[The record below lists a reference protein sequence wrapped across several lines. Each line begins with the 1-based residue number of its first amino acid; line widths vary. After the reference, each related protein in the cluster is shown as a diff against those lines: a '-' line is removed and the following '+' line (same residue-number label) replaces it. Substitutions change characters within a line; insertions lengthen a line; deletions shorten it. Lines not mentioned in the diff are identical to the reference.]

1 MKNAAKP
8 TTDKRQKRKDGRR
21 IAELPGSFLQDLR
34 AFPEILRGVLQPL
47 QAAALGA
54 GLLFCLVTMFYA
66 DMTVTGPF
74 SVLLWDA
81 IFGGEPF
88 HFYGLCL
95 SSGIAPEGAVYD
107 IGLYAVFAVWNL
119 PVWVLHRLA
128 GVGLTAPCVLL
139 WYKLLPTA
147 AALAG
152 VNAVREIAGEL
163 GAGKREAMESGVFFL
178 LSSMVV
184 LPVFVTAQYDS
195 MPLYCILKGV
205 LWYLREGR
213 KETPEEEKRTAH
225 RRYLLW
231 FALSLVLKPL
241 GILILLLFIVLK
253 EKRLPYI
260 LAELAKGCSLLLACK
275 LFCSLSAD
283 YRASASGFLTQ
294 HLPDLLEARIDGGYG
309 EISIFALGLVL
320 LYLAAYLYDSGG
332 KRPEEIGRTAVVFAY
347 GIWAVFCAFG
357 NMTPYWTI
365 YLAPFLVLTIG
376 LGGKRRMQLLLADL
390 VGELSLVIVLIMKF
404 SWVYGGEK
412 TFAYLLLRPLCGR
425 ILSGERAVTVAGAL
439 RSLGIETYLPVLEAI
454 LVGWLLMTGLAAYR
468 SVTGEP
474 ENTQREGASE
484 SLETGDAA
492 DRKSDRESRSAND
505 KESTWEQRVIRFH
518 MDVRILLLYAWIG
531 ELLMG
536 LRYML

>member
-1 MKNAAKP
+1 M
-8 TTDKRQKRKDGRR
+8 
-21 IAELPGSFLQDLR
+21 
-34 AFPEILRGVLQPL
+34 
-47 QAAALGA
+47 
-54 GLLFCLVTMFYA
+54 
-66 DMTVTGPF
+66 
-74 SVLLWDA
+74 
-81 IFGGEPF
+81 
-88 HFYGLCL
+88 
-95 SSGIAPEGAVYD
+95 
-107 IGLYAVFAVWNL
+107 
-119 PVWVLHRLA
+119 
-128 GVGLTAPCVLL
+128 
-139 WYKLLPTA
+139 
-147 AALAG
+147 
-152 VNAVREIAGEL
+152 
-163 GAGKREAMESGVFFL
+163 
-178 LSSMVV
+178 
-184 LPVFVTAQYDS
+184 
-195 MPLYCILKGV
+195 
-205 LWYLREGR
+205 
-213 KETPEEEKRTAH
+213 
-225 RRYLLW
+225 
-231 FALSLVLKPL
+231 
-241 GILILLLFIVLK
+241 
-253 EKRLPYI
+253 
-260 LAELAKGCSLLLACK
+260 
-275 LFCSLSAD
+275 
-283 YRASASGFLTQ
+283 
-294 HLPDLLEARIDGGYG
+294 
-309 EISIFALGLVL
+309 L

-439 RSLGIETYLPVLEAI
+439 RNLGIETYLPVLEAI

-484 SLETGDAA
+484 SLEPGDAA

-505 KESTWEQRVIRFH
+505 KESTWEQRVIRLH
-518 MDVRILLLYAWIG
+518 MDVRILLLYVWIG

>member
-1 MKNAAKP
+1 MKNLMKNAAKL

-21 IAELPGSFLQDLR
+21 IAELPGSFLRDLR
-34 AFPEILRGVLQPL
+34 ALPEILRGVLRPL
-47 QAAALGA
+47 QAVALGA

-107 IGLYAVFAVWNL
+107 IGLYAAFAVWNL

-128 GVGLTAPCVLL
+128 GVGLTAPGVLL

-213 KETPEEEKRTAH
+213 KETPEEEKKRAH

-253 EKRLPYI
+253 EKRLLYI

-275 LFCSLSAD
+275 LLCSLSAD
-283 YRASASGFLTQ
+283 YRASASGFLAQ
-294 HLPDLLEARIDGGYG
+294 HLPDLLEARLDGGYG

-320 LYLAAYLYDSGG
+320 LYLAAYLYDSDG

-365 YLAPFLVLTIG
+365 YLAPFLVLAIG

-412 TFAYLLLRPLCGR
+412 TFAYLLLKPLCGR

-468 SVTGEP
+468 SVTGKP
-474 ENTQREGASE
+474 ENTQRES
-484 SLETGDAA
+484 TP
-492 DRKSDRESRSAND
+492 ESR
-505 KESTWEQRVIRFH
+505 EQRVIRFH

-536 LRYML
+536 LRYMI